1 MIGSYDVG
9 VVEHEGP
16 AHQLSEHVPGP
27 LEESHVATHVGH
39 HGGDNGGESLHGGEL
54 LDATGEGE
62 SPVAD
67 TGDVEVVSQSEAAL
81 VEHEV
86 HDGDVE
92 LLLCQPGLVVRQ
104 EN

>member
-1 MIGSYDVG
+1 MSSYYVS
-9 VVEHEGP
+9 VIEHETP
-16 AHQLSEHVPGP
+16 TDQFSEHVPGP
-27 LEESHVATHVGH
+27 LEEGHVATHVGH
-39 HGGDNGGESLHGGEL
+39 HGGDNGRESLHGGEL

-92 LLLCQPGLVVRQ
+92 LLLCQPGLVSRQ